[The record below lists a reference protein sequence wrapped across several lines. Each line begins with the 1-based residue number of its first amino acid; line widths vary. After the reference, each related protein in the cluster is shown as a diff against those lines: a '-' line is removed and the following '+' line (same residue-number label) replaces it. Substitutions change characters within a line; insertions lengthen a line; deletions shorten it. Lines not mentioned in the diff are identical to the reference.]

1 MCTVSWKNRDK
12 TKKKT
17 KKNEVII
24 KNKIRHNVEDQ
35 KKNLKYMKRTEITN
49 TKKIEKKK
57 LIKENW

>member
-1 MCTVSWKNRDK
+1 M
-12 TKKKT
+12 TKQRKKQ

-57 LIKENW
+57 LIKEN